1 MQPSGR
7 QIEITFED
15 QTAVV
20 TEVGATLRN
29 YVHGG
34 VAVVE
39 GFASHE
45 LPDACRNQVCYPWV
59 NRVGSGEWRYSERI
73 AQVGADNVVTAT
85 SNHGL
90 ARWRPF
96 SVDEIAAHRCT
107 LSLVLH
113 PLPDYPFLSKFVVTY
128 ELGERGLRV
137 TSRVENLDEVDIP
150 FSLGFHP
157 YMAVT
162 TPKIDGAWL
171 TIPAQSYVA
180 VDARMLP
187 TGDILK
193 VEASA
198 VDFRRPR
205 RVDGVELDVT
215 YGDLE
220 RDEAGMF
227 TASLRDAD
235 GHEIQVS
242 QDEAYPY
249 FQAFSA
255 DTLAPA
261 RRRTSLALEPMTA
274 PADALRTGQGLI
286 ALAPGSP
293 WTGVWGVRRVGGPF
307 RPPGRGGGGGGS
319 GGDFPPPGGRA
330 APAAAQPSSR
340 AFATNIDDPVPVARL
355 ITASISSLVGPRPPG
370 GPSMAHP
377 RRTDR
382 RAGDRG
388 GDRDAGARDTVQRSR
403 APRVDASRR
412 GGAGAS
418 AKE

>member
-1 MQPSGR
+1 MKPSGR
-7 QIEITFED
+7 QIEIAFED

-29 YVHGG
+29 YVHDG

-39 GFASHE
+39 GFDPHE

-59 NRVGSGEWRYSERI
+59 NRVGSGEWSHSGRI
-73 AQVGADNVVTAT
+73 ARVGADNVVSAT
-85 SNHGL
+85 LNHGL

-96 SVDEIAAHRCT
+96 TIDESVAHLCT

-113 PLPDYPFLSKFVVTY
+113 PLPDYPFLTKFSVTY
-128 ELGERGLRV
+128 ELGEMGLRV

-150 FSLGFHP
+150 FSLGYHP
-157 YMAVT
+157 YFAVT
-162 TPKIDGAWL
+162 TPSIDGSWL

-193 VEASA
+193 VDAST
-198 VDFRRPR
+198 VDFRDPR
-205 RVDGVELDVT
+205 RVDGVVLDVT

-220 RDEAGMF
+220 RDETGMF
-227 TASLRDAD
+227 TASLRDAN

-255 DTLAPA
+255 DTLAPE

-286 ALAPGSP
+286 TLAPGAT
-293 WTGVWGVRRVGGPF
+293 WTGVWSVRR
-307 RPPGRGGGGGGS
+307 
-319 GGDFPPPGGRA
+319 
-330 APAAAQPSSR
+330 
-340 AFATNIDDPVPVARL
+340 T
-355 ITASISSLVGPRPPG
+355 
-370 GPSMAHP
+370 
-377 RRTDR
+377 
-382 RAGDRG
+382 
-388 GDRDAGARDTVQRSR
+388 
-403 APRVDASRR
+403 
-412 GGAGAS
+412 
-418 AKE
+418 K